1 MNKSLLIGL
10 LILSFAATV
19 HSQSLYSLSG
29 TVLGKNKQAVPGASV
44 SILNSHLGAAT
55 SANGEFSI
63 GTLGAGNYILRISA
77 IGYASLDTSVALSA
91 NRNIQVQLNDAN
103 SQLEEIVV
111 TAQKKEELP
120 QKVPISITVLSAKEV
135 QDYRLWNIKD
145 ITAISPN
152 LYSANPGD
160 NRNVTSIRGI
170 TTTSYDPAIATY
182 VDGVNQ
188 FGLDTYIAELLD
200 VERIEILRGPQGTL
214 YGRNAMGGVIN
225 VITKQPTNHTAV
237 FGEFNVG
244 SYGQLRAIAGFK
256 TPLVKDK
263 LYLGVTG
270 MYDQLGGFYTNDFD
284 GSKFDKQHSYT
295 GNYYL
300 KWLASQRTQVTLNVK
315 HTINRNNGAFPL
327 VNGKDDAFANP
338 FHLNQNAAAQ
348 MHDDVFDASLN
359 ISHSSHGFN
368 FSSLTAYQS
377 NYRFYEK
384 ALDADFSPIDGVT
397 IFNNYGSKWNNVR
410 VFTQEFKFTSPAN
423 NHSKL
428 NWTAGTYFYYQ
439 NSPNKQAT
447 RFGADAAFVGAP
459 DSNFSLINTTKANS
473 WGVAGYGQATYA
485 INEKFDLTAGV
496 RYDYEHRYM
505 NVLGEYQHDPDP
517 NPQFPYR
524 PDTASSATFSS
535 FSPKLSL
542 DFHATANSNW
552 YVTYSRGFRPGGLTQ
567 LSSDPSQPPLYV
579 FKPENSNN
587 FELGVKNN
595 LWGHRLKL
603 NLAAFYITVDNA
615 QVPTLVLPDAITI
628 TKNAGKLESKG
639 FEMELGAIPVKG
651 LEIDYSLGFTD
662 AKYKSLKLSQNGQ
675 EVDLAG
681 KKQIFTPSAT
691 SMLAAQYT
699 YSFHNKSNLQLIARG
714 EWSYLGKQYF
724 DLANNISQGAYSI
737 ANLRIGATVNHYQLF
752 FWMRNVGDTKY
763 IAYAYDF
770 GAVHLGN
777 PQNWGVTL
785 KVSF

>member
-55 SANGEFSI
+55 SATGEFSI

-77 IGYASLDTSVALSA
+77 IGYASLDTSVALNA

-200 VERIEILRGPQGTL
+200 IERIEILRGPQGTL

-263 LYLGVTG
+263 LYLGITG

-428 NWTAGTYFYYQ
+428 NWTAGTYFYY
-439 NSPNKQAT
+439 
-447 RFGADAAFVGAP
+447 V
-459 DSNFSLINTTKANS
+459 
-473 WGVAGYGQATYA
+473 
-485 INEKFDLTAGV
+485 V
-496 RYDYEHRYM
+496 R
-505 NVLGEYQHDPDP
+505 
-517 NPQFPYR
+517 
-524 PDTASSATFSS
+524 
-535 FSPKLSL
+535 
-542 DFHATANSNW
+542 
-552 YVTYSRGFRPGGLTQ
+552 
-567 LSSDPSQPPLYV
+567 
-579 FKPENSNN
+579 
-587 FELGVKNN
+587 
-595 LWGHRLKL
+595 
-603 NLAAFYITVDNA
+603 
-615 QVPTLVLPDAITI
+615 
-628 TKNAGKLESKG
+628 
-639 FEMELGAIPVKG
+639 
-651 LEIDYSLGFTD
+651 
-662 AKYKSLKLSQNGQ
+662 
-675 EVDLAG
+675 
-681 KKQIFTPSAT
+681 
-691 SMLAAQYT
+691 
-699 YSFHNKSNLQLIARG
+699 
-714 EWSYLGKQYF
+714 
-724 DLANNISQGAYSI
+724 
-737 ANLRIGATVNHYQLF
+737 
-752 FWMRNVGDTKY
+752 
-763 IAYAYDF
+763 
-770 GAVHLGN
+770 
-777 PQNWGVTL
+777 
-785 KVSF
+785 